1 MGRLLTIIPPL
12 EEGMK
17 KKLTP
22 DERAPT
28 NITIGL
34 LKVKST
40 YILKRTQA
48 PQYL

>member
-17 KKLTP
+17 EKITP
-22 DERAPT
+22 DEGTPT

-34 LKVKST
+34 MKVKST
-40 YILKRTQA
+40 YILKKQTNTGA
-48 PQYL
+48 